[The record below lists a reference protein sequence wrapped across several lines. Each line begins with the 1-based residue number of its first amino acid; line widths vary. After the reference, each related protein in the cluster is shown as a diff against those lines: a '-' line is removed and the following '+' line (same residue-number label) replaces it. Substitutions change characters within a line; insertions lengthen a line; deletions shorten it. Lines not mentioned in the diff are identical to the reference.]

1 MPNFYLPHK
10 QMKVARYTGR
20 PCSRRVRPAAE
31 LPQARRDPAQGP
43 PKSVMKFRHRDEG
56 RLGTP
61 GESITGAS
69 KMKAFKGLTI
79 SVGLLLAA
87 TAANAQGAAPQDTSR
102 PHYSAAS
109 DFSGPY
115 GDVPPGPA
123 VPAPAYGPQAYGPQG
138 YGPQVGPGPSEYGPP
153 LMPPTGVY
161 AVLRENG
168 FSPLGAPRLRGL
180 FYSVSAIDRRGDDGR
195 LVIDARDGRIVRFV
209 PADRFGG
216 LGGYG
221 HGYYGGARRP
231 SYGPLE
237 PMTRLD
243 APRPPGALP
252 PKIASRMPQSVP
264 MPQAAPSRLGETRLG
279 EKRPAD
285 AKPLADKLT
294 PAAPMQQSAAVQ
306 AKPADVAPSAAPV
319 EGKTPAPAIQATQ

>member
-1 MPNFYLPHK
+1 
-10 QMKVARYTGR
+10 
-20 PCSRRVRPAAE
+20 
-31 LPQARRDPAQGP
+31 
-43 PKSVMKFRHRDEG
+43 
-56 RLGTP
+56 
-61 GESITGAS
+61 
-69 KMKAFKGLTI
+69 
-79 SVGLLLAA
+79 
-87 TAANAQGAAPQDTSR
+87 
-102 PHYSAAS
+102 
-109 DFSGPY
+109 
-115 GDVPPGPA
+115 
-123 VPAPAYGPQAYGPQG
+123 
-138 YGPQVGPGPSEYGPP
+138 
-153 LMPPTGVY
+153 MPPTEVY

-180 FYSVSAIDRRGDDGR
+180 FYSISAIDRRGDDGR
-195 LVIDARDGRIVRFV
+195 LVIDGRDGRIVRFV
-209 PADRFGG
+209 PADRFSG

-221 HGYYGGARRP
+221 GYGDSYYGGAPRRP
-231 SYGPLE
+231 YGPLE

-279 EKRPAD
+279 EARLGEKRPAD

-319 EGKTPAPAIQATQ
+319 EVKPPAPAIQATQPMPKVQGLE

>member
-1 MPNFYLPHK
+1 
-10 QMKVARYTGR
+10 
-20 PCSRRVRPAAE
+20 
-31 LPQARRDPAQGP
+31 
-43 PKSVMKFRHRDEG
+43 
-56 RLGTP
+56 
-61 GESITGAS
+61 
-69 KMKAFKGLTI
+69 MKAFKGWTI

-87 TAANAQGAAPQDTSR
+87 TAANAQGAAPQDPSQPR
-102 PHYSAAS
+102 YLAAS

-115 GDVPPGPA
+115 ADVAPGP
-123 VPAPAYGPQAYGPQG
+123 VVRAPQGYGPQV
-138 YGPQVGPGPSEYGPP
+138 GPQVGPGPSEYGPP
-153 LMPPTGVY
+153 LMPPTEVY

-180 FYSVSAIDRRGDDGR
+180 FYSISAIDRRGDDGR
-195 LVIDARDGRIVRFV
+195 LVIDGRDGRIVRFV
-209 PADRFGG
+209 PADRFSG

-221 HGYYGGARRP
+221 GYGDSYYGGAPRRP
-231 SYGPLE
+231 YGPLE

-264 MPQAAPSRLGETRLG
+264 MPQAAPSRLGEARLG

-319 EGKTPAPAIQATQ
+319 EVKPPAPAIQATQPMPKVQGLE

>member
-1 MPNFYLPHK
+1 
-10 QMKVARYTGR
+10 
-20 PCSRRVRPAAE
+20 
-31 LPQARRDPAQGP
+31 
-43 PKSVMKFRHRDEG
+43 
-56 RLGTP
+56 
-61 GESITGAS
+61 
-69 KMKAFKGLTI
+69 MKAFTGWTI
-79 SVGLLLAA
+79 AVGLLLAT
-87 TAANAQGAAPQDTSR
+87 TAANAQGAAPQASSQPR
-102 PHYSAAS
+102 YLAAS

-115 GDVPPGPA
+115 ADVPPGPA
-123 VPAPAYGPQAYGPQG
+123 VPAPVYGRPVYGPQG
-138 YGPQVGPGPSEYGPP
+138 YGAQVGPGPSEYGPP
-153 LMPPTGVY
+153 LMPPTEVY

-168 FSPLGAPRLRGL
+168 FSPLGVPRLRGL

-221 HGYYGGARRP
+221 DGNYGSAPRP

-252 PKIASRMPQSVP
+252 PKIASRMPQSIP
-264 MPQAAPSRLGETRLG
+264 MPQAAPSRLG

-294 PAAPMQQSAAVQ
+294 PSAPMQQSAAVQ
-306 AKPADVAPSAAPV
+306 AKPADVAPAAPSASPV
-319 EGKTPAPAIQATQ
+319 EAKPAAPAIQATQPMPKVQGLE

>member
-1 MPNFYLPHK
+1 
-10 QMKVARYTGR
+10 
-20 PCSRRVRPAAE
+20 
-31 LPQARRDPAQGP
+31 
-43 PKSVMKFRHRDEG
+43 
-56 RLGTP
+56 
-61 GESITGAS
+61 
-69 KMKAFKGLTI
+69 
-79 SVGLLLAA
+79 
-87 TAANAQGAAPQDTSR
+87 
-102 PHYSAAS
+102 
-109 DFSGPY
+109 
-115 GDVPPGPA
+115 
-123 VPAPAYGPQAYGPQG
+123 
-138 YGPQVGPGPSEYGPP
+138 
-153 LMPPTGVY
+153 MPPTEVY

-209 PADRFGG
+209 PADRFSGY
-216 LGGYG
+216 GGYG
-221 HGYYGGARRP
+221 DGYYGAAPRP

-252 PKIASRMPQSVP
+252 PKIASRMPQTVP
-264 MPQAAPSRLGETRLG
+264 MPQAAPPKPGETRLG

-306 AKPADVAPSAAPV
+306 AKPADVAPAAPSTSPV
-319 EGKTPAPAIQATQ
+319 EAKPAAPAIQPTQPMPKVQGLE

>member
-1 MPNFYLPHK
+1 
-10 QMKVARYTGR
+10 
-20 PCSRRVRPAAE
+20 
-31 LPQARRDPAQGP
+31 
-43 PKSVMKFRHRDEG
+43 
-56 RLGTP
+56 
-61 GESITGAS
+61 
-69 KMKAFKGLTI
+69 MKAFKGWTI

-87 TAANAQGAAPQDTSR
+87 TAANAQGAAPQDSSR
-102 PHYSAAS
+102 PHYLAAS

-153 LMPPTGVY
+153 LMPPTEVY

-180 FYSVSAIDRRGDDGR
+180 FYSISAIDRRGDDGR

-209 PADRFGG
+209 PADRFSGY
-216 LGGYG
+216 GGYG
-221 HGYYGGARRP
+221 EGYYGGAPRP

-237 PMTRLD
+237 PMSRLDGTRLD
-243 APRPPGALP
+243 SALRPPGTVP
-252 PKIASRMPQSVP
+252 PKIASRMPQSIP
-264 MPQAAPSRLGETRLG
+264 TPKAAPPRLD
-279 EKRPAD
+279 EKRPAG

-294 PAAPMQQSAAVQ
+294 PAAPAAPMQQSAAVQ
-306 AKPADVAPSAAPV
+306 AKPADAAPAAPSASPV
-319 EGKTPAPAIQATQ
+319 EAKPAAPAPAIQPTQPMPKVQGLE